1 MLFSTVALSVSLSF
15 LVTELTG
22 LLTGGMVSA
31 GYLAFY
37 FSEPMRILSTFLL
50 SALIALI
57 LRLSREFLI
66 LYGRRR
72 FMLSILLSIL
82 FVYALEKAYFI
93 MSPLSLDLRVIGYI
107 IPGLI
112 ANDMEKQGIIRTSL
126 ALIIVT
132 ALVKL
137 LSILGGLL

>member
-1 MLFSTVALSVSLSF
+1 MLFSTVALSVILSF

-82 FVYALEKAYFI
+82 FVYALEKAYFVL
-93 MSPLSLDLRVIGYI
+93 SPLSLDLRVIGYI

>member
-1 MLFSTVALSVSLSF
+1 MLFSTVALSVILSF

-72 FMLSILLSIL
+72 FMLSILRSSLHHRRPLPEVFFQCKESGGRSSTFL
-82 FVYALEKAYFI
+82 LTYS
-93 MSPLSLDLRVIGYI
+93 SPPVHLGHCKESPSGS
-107 IPGLI
+107 GS
-112 ANDMEKQGIIRTSL
+112 QG
-126 ALIIVT
+126 
-132 ALVKL
+132 
-137 LSILGGLL
+137 GDNPFCPQ

>member
-1 MLFSTVALSVSLSF
+1 MLFSTVARSVILSF

-93 MSPLSLDLRVIGYI
+93 LSPLSLDLRVIGYI

>member
-1 MLFSTVALSVSLSF
+1 MLFSTVALSVILSF

-82 FVYALEKAYFI
+82 FVYALE
-93 MSPLSLDLRVIGYI
+93 
-107 IPGLI
+107 
-112 ANDMEKQGIIRTSL
+112 
-126 ALIIVT
+126 
-132 ALVKL
+132 
-137 LSILGGLL
+137 

>member
-1 MLFSTVALSVSLSF
+1 MLFSTVALSVILSF

-112 ANDMEKQGIIRTSL
+112 ANDMEMQGIIRTSL

>member
-1 MLFSTVALSVSLSF
+1 MLFSTVALSVILSF

-93 MSPLSLDLRVIGYI
+93 LSPLSLGLRVIGYI

>member
-1 MLFSTVALSVSLSF
+1 MLFSTVALSVILSF

-93 MSPLSLDLRVIGYI
+93 LSPLSLDLRVIGYI

-112 ANDMEKQGIIRTSL
+112 ANDREKQGIIRTSL